1 MRDGE
6 RGEGKE
12 GDGGECSTLF
22 YLYQTRCMGECES
35 HVAVCVCVCVC
46 VCGWVVGGCL
56 CWSVS
61 VRLVHVF
68 VYLISIGCPPC
79 YTCQYVSMLL
89 PC

>member
-35 HVAVCVCVCVC
+35 HVAVCVCVCVAGLWVG
-46 VCGWVVGGCL
+46 VCAGVCL
-56 CWSVS
+56 CAWCMF
-61 VRLVHVF
+61 LC
-68 VYLISIGCPPC
+68 I
-79 YTCQYVSMLL
+79 
-89 PC
+89 